1 VRTIQ
6 YIRAGFAGLLLT
18 VATLFALSPAAM
30 AHPAPP
36 PDDGAGAATGGPP
49 VPASDP
55 TVVVTHH
62 GSPVWT
68 FVVVAI
74 VAIAVTL
81 AGQALLAR
89 TRAGLRRRPV
99 RA

>member
-1 VRTIQ
+1 MRTIR
-6 YIRAGFAGLLLT
+6 YACTLLILT
-18 VATLFALSPAAM
+18 AATLFALSPAAL

-36 PDDGAGAATGGPP
+36 PDDQAGAATGSLP
-49 VPASDP
+49 VPTSDP

-68 FVVVAI
+68 FVVVAL

-81 AGQALLAR
+81 AAQTLLAR
-89 TRAGLRRRPV
+89 TRPGLRRRPA